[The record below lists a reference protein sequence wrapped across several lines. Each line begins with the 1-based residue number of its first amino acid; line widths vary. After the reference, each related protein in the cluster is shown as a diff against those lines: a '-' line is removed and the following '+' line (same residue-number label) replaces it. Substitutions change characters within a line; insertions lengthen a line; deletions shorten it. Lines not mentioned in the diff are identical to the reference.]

1 MNKRLLLSALILSN
15 LLLSAGRLTAQS
27 SGRDM
32 LYYDKVDEEQA
43 RQDARN
49 SASED
54 EANAVL
60 FSSSKIDW
68 RKGTFTSNVSMDIVK
83 AGIPM
88 PSGKNAA
95 VNKVKMELPVLI
107 KDPLL
112 SVYVDDTRTLSD
124 MVLDGSLTLEEL
136 TRIIDN
142 AKETPAYFQN
152 GGDRL
157 LTEHTIRLED
167 IGSLF
172 VKHKSPYTQQKPIAR
187 IASRAYTGIVID
199 ARGML
204 PVHGE
209 FVESLVDPCLFPKV
223 YDSNMTLVY
232 ERNMVDPKIA
242 SRQGINSYFTDVNDK
257 DFEKRVGD
265 DPLWITAEQV
275 FGVYRCDPIISSED
289 YLRIATV
296 PENLKLLQQGKI
308 AILLGKEQISHRVS
322 APDKNTSYYV
332 DLQKLKYIFEDV
344 VPNTVI
350 KDGPGGIQITVQNLN
365 FVADSAELLPND
377 KERVGIIAAQ
387 IKDVVAKGDY
397 TIKVEG
403 HTADVNKP
411 AGQMQLSIDRANS
424 IVSILTAIGID
435 KSLISSRGYGG
446 TRPIADNS
454 TSEGR
459 AANRR
464 VEITIMPADSFTQKR

>member
-1 MNKRLLLSALILSN
+1 
-15 LLLSAGRLTAQS
+15 
-27 SGRDM
+27 M
-32 LYYDKVDEEQA
+32 LYYSKIDEEQA

-49 SASED
+49 SADAD
-54 EANAVL
+54 EATAVL
-60 FSSSKIDW
+60 YSSSKIDW
-68 RKGTFTSNVSMDIVK
+68 NQGIFTSNVSMDIVK

-95 VNKVKMELPVLI
+95 VNKIKMELPVLI

-112 SVYVDDTRTLSD
+112 SIYADDTRTLGD

-142 AKETPAYFQN
+142 AKETPAYFKN

-172 VKHKSPYTQQKPIAR
+172 VKHKSPYTQQKPIER

-199 ARGML
+199 ARGSL

-209 FVESLVDPCLFPKV
+209 FVESLVEPCLFPKI
-223 YDSNMTLVY
+223 YDENMTLVY

-242 SRQGINSYFTDVNDK
+242 AKQGINSYTTNINDK
-257 DFEKRVGD
+257 DVEKRIGD
-265 DPLWITAEQV
+265 DPLWITAEEV
-275 FGVYRCDPIISSED
+275 FGVYRCDPIISRDD

-296 PENLKLLQQGKI
+296 SDNLKLLKEGKI
-308 AILLGKEQISHRVS
+308 VILLGKEQIAHRVS
-322 APDKNTSYYV
+322 APEKSTSYYV
-332 DLQKLKYIFEDV
+332 ELQKLRYVFEDK

-350 KDGPGGIQITVQNLN
+350 KDGPGGIQITVQDLN
-365 FVADSAELLPND
+365 FVADSAELLPSE
-377 KERVGIIAAQ
+377 KERVGLIAQQ
-387 IKDVVAKGDY
+387 IKEVVSNGNY

-411 AGQMQLSIDRANS
+411 AGQLQLSIDRAKT
-424 IVSILTAIGID
+424 IVDILTSVGVEE
-435 KSLISSRGYGG
+435 SLISSRGYGG
-446 TRPIADNS
+446 TKPIADNS
-454 TSEGR
+454 SAEGR

-464 VEITIMPADSFTQKR
+464 VEITIMPADSYTQKR

>member
-1 MNKRLLLSALILSN
+1 MNKRLLLSAMVLSS
-15 LLLSAGRLTAQS
+15 LLLPVARLTAQS

-32 LYYDKVDEEQA
+32 LYYDKVDEEEAKQN
-43 RQDARN
+43 ARN
-49 SASED
+49 SASVD
-54 EANAVL
+54 EAEAVL

-68 RKGTFTSNVSMDIVK
+68 RKGTFTSNVTMDIVK

-112 SVYVDDTRTLSD
+112 SIYVDDTRTLSD

-142 AKETPAYFQN
+142 AKETPAYFKN

-242 SRQGINSYFTDVNDK
+242 SKQGINSYFTDIHDK
-257 DFEKRVGD
+257 DFSNRVGD
-265 DPLWITAEQV
+265 DPLWITASQV
-275 FGVYRCDPIISSED
+275 FGVYRCDPVISSED

-296 PENLKLLQQGKI
+296 PENLKLLQEGKI
-308 AILLGKEQISHRVS
+308 VILLGKEQIAHRVS
-322 APDKNTSYYV
+322 APEKNASYYME
-332 DLQKLKYIFEDV
+332 LTKLKYVFEDI
-344 VPNTVI
+344 VPNTI
-350 KDGPGGIQITVQNLN
+350 ISDGPGGMRIIVEDLN
-365 FVADSAELLPND
+365 FVADSAELMPND

-387 IKDVVAKGDY
+387 IRDVVAKGNY

-411 AGQMQLSIDRANS
+411 AGQMQLSVDRANS
-424 IVSILTAIGID
+424 IVDILTSIGVD
-435 KSLISSRGYGG
+435 KSIITSRGYGG
-446 TRPIADNS
+446 TRPAADNS
-454 TSEGR
+454 TPEGR

-464 VEITIMPADSFTQKR
+464 VEITIMPTDSYTQRR